1 MVAVAAR
8 RDFAAAL
15 AACGEAVRLGL
26 DGRRLAADG
35 LQPPATAGVGTTL
48 TGYARSAGHEL
59 RLAITGKRRRCTPAR
74 ACRSSCCASALS
86 AFLLFHGRCF
96 LACVRPL
103 FGYS

>member
-35 LQPPATAGVGTTL
+35 LQPPATAGVGTTF

-59 RLAITGKRRRCTPAR
+59 RLAITGKRRR
-74 ACRSSCCASALS
+74 
-86 AFLLFHGRCF
+86 
-96 LACVRPL
+96 
-103 FGYS
+103 